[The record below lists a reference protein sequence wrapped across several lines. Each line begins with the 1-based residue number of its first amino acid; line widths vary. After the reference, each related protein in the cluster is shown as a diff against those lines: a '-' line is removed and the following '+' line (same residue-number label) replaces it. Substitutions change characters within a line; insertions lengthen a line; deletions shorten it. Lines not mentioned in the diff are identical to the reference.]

1 MLTMA
6 YLAMLYLGLTSG
18 IFVSNYFANLAG
30 LDSARIFIATVL
42 LTIPFLVGARLLFVA
57 INWKLYRREPAR
69 IWRRS
74 EGGASFQGGL
84 ILALIMALPVLAMM
98 KVPFA
103 HFWDVNTFTMLITL
117 IFGRVGC
124 TVNGCCCGRATQGWF
139 ALYLPNHRGIWHR
152 RIPTQFLEL
161 ALAVLILVGAW
172 YGWNYRPF
180 SGAVFIGAMSVY
192 SLGRFVLQPTREIR
206 ERLGAADPH
215 RTLAAVLGL
224 LALAAFVFSWL
235 NISVN
240 STPEVR

>member
-18 IFVSNYFANLAG
+18 IIVSNYFANQAG

-84 ILALIMALPVLAMM
+84 ILALIIALPLLAAM

-117 IFGRVGC
+117 VFGRMGC
-124 TVNGCCCGRATQGWF
+124 TLNGCCCGRPTQRWF
-139 ALYLPNHRGIWHR
+139 ALYLPNHQGIWNR

-172 YGWNYRPF
+172 CAWNHRPF
-180 SGAVFIGAMSVY
+180 SGAVFLAAVSVY
-192 SLGRFVLQPTREIR
+192 SLGRFVLQPTRETKQ
-206 ERLGAADPH
+206 RLGAADPH
-215 RTLAAVLGL
+215 RALAAALGL
-224 LALAAFVFSWL
+224 LAMAVFVFSWL
-235 NISVN
+235 SISVN
-240 STPEVR
+240 PTPDVQ